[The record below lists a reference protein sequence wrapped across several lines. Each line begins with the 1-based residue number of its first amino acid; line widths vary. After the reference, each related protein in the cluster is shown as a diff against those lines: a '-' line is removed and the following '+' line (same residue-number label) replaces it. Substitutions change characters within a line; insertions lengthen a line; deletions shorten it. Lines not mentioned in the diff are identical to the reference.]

1 MSAII
6 KVAVNP
12 KRAEREGASEIEV
25 KCYGPTDALAIHK
38 NLDGTG
44 YTITHVVS
52 GLRVFDTRT
61 LRGAKQARAE
71 LLTVS
76 GWGETIDGH
85 CAHLMRA
92 GWRPVWVRVEAAP
105 KRVLFARGGW
115 LCPACVRRYGADLEP
130 AKAKMRSRGPRC
142 SECGLVKKARGPDG
156 WYECR
161 TSTCSK
167 LEKHNNII

>member
-1 MSAII
+1 MDRRAESQGDDRSADGATVSATI

-25 KCYGPTDALAIHK
+25 KCYGPADALAIHK

-76 GWGETIDGH
+76 GWDG
-85 CAHLMRA
+85 
-92 GWRPVWVRVEAAP
+92 PIEP
-105 KRVLFARGGW
+105 KKDA
-115 LCPACVRRYGADLEP
+115 
-130 AKAKMRSRGPRC
+130 AKARMLGELAGNVRSRIVDEG
-142 SECGLVKKARGPDG
+142 GL
-156 WYECR
+156 
-161 TSTCSK
+161 
-167 LEKHNNII
+167 